1 MLGVYTIVKPA
12 AEHGWG
18 SARTLAFAAVSLA
31 LLAAFVG
38 REATARKPLIPL
50 RIFRSRNVSG
60 ANAIQALLI
69 AGMFGMFFLGTL
81 YLRRVL
87 GYDALQ
93 IGLAF
98 LPTTV
103 VMGTLSLRYS
113 ERLIMRF
120 GPRGILLPG
129 LVLIAAG
136 LLLFTRVPVHGS
148 YLADVLPTLLLL
160 GAGIGVSFAA
170 LMTLAMSGVT
180 PAEAGLASGLV
191 NTTAQVGGALGLAV
205 LATLAA
211 TRTHTLVVHGHAAA
225 SALTG
230 GYRMGFLVAAVLVLA
245 AIPIAAFVLEP
256 TPRSETESGPE
267 PQAVPADA
275 VCTEAA

>member
-1 MLGVYTIVKPA
+1 M
-12 AEHGWG
+12 
-18 SARTLAFAAVSLA
+18 RTLAFVAVSLA

-136 LLLFTRVPVHGS
+136 LLLFTRVPVHGT

-205 LATLAA
+205 LAITLWHVPESRAA
-211 TRTHTLVVHGHAAA
+211 NGSPRLDWPGESPAA
-225 SALTG
+225 SPWSESPTG
-230 GYRMGFLVAAVLVLA
+230 TETPNDRRC
-245 AIPIAAFVLEP
+245 IPDRGPASR
-256 TPRSETESGPE
+256 PRSSPG
-267 PQAVPADA
+267 
-275 VCTEAA
+275 